1 MKVRIPHAS
10 SYQFRFTLI
19 NLLGVI
25 CRCLTAEGR
34 ERRTIYPAGEL
45 CSPGPLF
52 LLSVKERGGAGEK
65 AATCAASLS
74 VPTNLNIPLI
84 LCKLSRLRQCSAS
97 GKSEQKREVAFPQK
111 SGKTTSRYCG
121 SSSHRQST
129 APPHRPVPGTGT
141 LPDAG
146 GGGHAPAY
154 RRLRPTAAKFTLL
167 ELLVVAAIIAILA
180 ALLFPALTKA
190 RMSGYTIRCTAN
202 LKQIGAWGL
211 MYTSDWREVLP
222 TQGDSAGYPEI
233 SGTGWSAKM
242 KSSLAYDHK
251 KTGESSAMA
260 CPQIYT
266 MLKLRSGELC
276 TYGLNGNLGGAKDKK
291 NPTVPKAG
299 RLTSRVFWFGDAR
312 VADQGAAKGFSFA
325 AALKINYNADN
336 DTNRPWP
343 WQMERKLNP
352 TSGHNGTV
360 RANFAYGDGHVDGV
374 RMVEFQSY
382 GDADKK
388 AFLGTR

>member
-97 GKSEQKREVAFPQK
+97 GKSEQKRDSALPQ
-111 SGKTTSRYCG
+111 TTSRYCG
-121 SSSHRQST
+121 SSSPAGRPLLRLST
-129 APPHRPVPGTGT
+129 APSTP
-141 LPDAG
+141 
-146 GGGHAPAY
+146 PAY
-154 RRLRPTAAKFTLL
+154 RRLRPTAAKFTLI

>member
-1 MKVRIPHAS
+1 M
-10 SYQFRFTLI
+10 
-19 NLLGVI
+19 
-25 CRCLTAEGR
+25 
-34 ERRTIYPAGEL
+34 
-45 CSPGPLF
+45 
-52 LLSVKERGGAGEK
+52 
-65 AATCAASLS
+65 
-74 VPTNLNIPLI
+74 
-84 LCKLSRLRQCSAS
+84 
-97 GKSEQKREVAFPQK
+97 
-111 SGKTTSRYCG
+111 
-121 SSSHRQST
+121 
-129 APPHRPVPGTGT
+129 
-141 LPDAG
+141 
-146 GGGHAPAY
+146 
-154 RRLRPTAAKFTLL
+154 
-167 ELLVVAAIIAILA
+167 VAAIIAILA

>member
-52 LLSVKERGGAGEK
+52 LLSVKERRARERK
-65 AATCAASLS
+65 RRFVPRLSPYQIFSAFTSL
-74 VPTNLNIPLI
+74 
-84 LCKLSRLRQCSAS
+84 LRQCSAS
-97 GKSEQKREVAFPQK
+97 GKSEQKRDSALPQ
-111 SGKTTSRYCG
+111 TTSRYCG
-121 SSSHRQST
+121 SSSPAGRPLLRLST
-129 APPHRPVPGTGT
+129 APSTP
-141 LPDAG
+141 
-146 GGGHAPAY
+146 PAY
-154 RRLRPTAAKFTLL
+154 RRLRPTAAKFTLI

-343 WQMERKLNP
+343 WQMERRLNP

>member
-19 NLLGVI
+19 DLLGGNLSLSDSGMQGAADYLSRWGALLPRPLVPAP
-25 CRCLTAEGR
+25 RKR
-34 ERRTIYPAGEL
+34 E
-45 CSPGPLF
+45 
-52 LLSVKERGGAGEK
+52 GGAGEK
-65 AATCAASLS
+65 AAVCAASLS
-74 VPTNLNIPLI
+74 VPNLFSISFTPG
-84 LCKLSRLRQCSAS
+84 KLSLLRQCSAS
-97 GKSEQKREVAFPQK
+97 GKSEQKRDSALPQ
-111 SGKTTSRYCG
+111 TTSRYCG
-121 SSSHRQST
+121 SSSPAGRPLLRLST
-129 APPHRPVPGTGT
+129 APFT
-141 LPDAG
+141 LPAFG
-146 GGGHAPAY
+146 
-154 RRLRPTAAKFTLL
+154 RLRPFTLI

-299 RLTSRVFWFGDAR
+299 RLIWFGDAR